1 MTSISAAKIL
11 LLPTLLAALGGL
23 GCVNPPPPDTTKT
36 PIYVYDQASH
46 SVLVWDDINAIADL
60 AAGAAAPAPTRTITS
75 SVFTNMGTLAWGGMV
90 LNTYTNELFLVSESG
105 NVVRVE
111 KAANQAGDLEQ
122 VLDIATFTLGNP
134 SIDRL
139 ASSVFNQVGIDTS
152 TGNLYACE
160 TGSNALCRI
169 WLVSGPNNIPNLGMA
184 AAGTYVQ
191 DTVAPDTGG
200 YGATVGPSGSV
211 IGYFLGGQYVIDSLG
226 HENTGPRLRIA
237 TGTSFDPLDNVI
249 VGSNTLLGD
258 SNTLYGSLA
267 YDADY
272 NTIYVARTL
281 AGGQAVEFF
290 GQGQFTAGTMNQ
302 APTGSLPDT
311 SASLPNLRIIAHAR
325 TKDWLAGADV
335 LPSTVTA
342 TSTGAG
348 TNQLHLWKAPS
359 LLPAS
364 ATYSL
369 GAGVAIRGMALDGS
383 Q

>member
-1 MTSISAAKIL
+1 MKPIAAAKFL
-11 LLPTLLAALGGL
+11 FLPTLLAALGGL

-36 PIYVYDQASH
+36 PLYVYDQTSR
-46 SVLVWDDINAIADL
+46 SVLVWEDVNAIADL
-60 AAGAAAPAPTRTITS
+60 ASGTAAPAPNRTITS
-75 SVFTNMGTLAWGGMV
+75 SLFNNMGVLAWGGMA

-111 KAANQAGDLEQ
+111 KAATQAGDLEQ

-134 SIDRL
+134 STDRL
-139 ASSVFNQVGIDTS
+139 TSSVFSQISVDTS

-169 WLVSGPNNIPNLGMA
+169 WLVSGPNNIPNLGTA

-200 YGATVGPSGSV
+200 FGATVGPSGSV
-211 IGYFLGGQYVIDSLG
+211 VGYFLGGQYVIDSLG
-226 HENTGPRLRIA
+226 NENTGPRLRIA
-237 TGTSFDPLDNVI
+237 NGTSFDPLDNVI
-249 VGSNTLLGD
+249 VGTNTLLGD
-258 SNTLYGSLA
+258 TTTLYGSLA

-272 NTIYVARTL
+272 NNIYVARTL
-281 AGGQAVEFF
+281 SGGQAVEFF

-302 APTGSLPDT
+302 APAGALPDT

-335 LPSTVTA
+335 LPATVTA
-342 TSTGAG
+342 TSSGAG

-364 ATYSL
+364 AAYSL
-369 GAGVAIRGMALDGS
+369 GGTVAIRGMALDGS